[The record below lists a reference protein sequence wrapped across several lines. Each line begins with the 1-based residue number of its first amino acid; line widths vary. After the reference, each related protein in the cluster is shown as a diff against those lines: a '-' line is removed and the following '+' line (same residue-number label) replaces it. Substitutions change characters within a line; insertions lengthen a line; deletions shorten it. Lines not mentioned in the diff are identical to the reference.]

1 MLPTALVTV
10 IVCLLRIMTVD
21 QAKAEFAP
29 ADDASGFPSGSFD
42 FCNRQWKELIT
53 SMREGDE
60 LWEFT
65 SSPASWDGRCG
76 RAGLTLLRNGE
87 EVACVFTAIS

>member
-1 MLPTALVTV
+1 M
-10 IVCLLRIMTVD
+10 IVCLLRKMTVE

-29 ADDASGFPSGSFD
+29 ADDESGLPSGPFD

-53 SMREGDE
+53 SMQEGDE

-65 SSPASWDGRCG
+65 SSPASWDSRSG
-76 RAGLTLLRNGE
+76 RAGITLLRSGE
-87 EVACVFTAIS
+87 EVACVFTSIS